1 MTNSKNKPGISFW
14 IISTIALIWNLIGVN
29 QYLQQAY
36 NTESFREMYTGE
48 QFEIIQA
55 TPAWAIAAFA
65 FAVFG
70 GAVGCI
76 FLLLRKKVAKT
87 FFIISLLGIIIQMVY
102 NVFIVKAMQVYG
114 PGAILMPIM
123 IIGVGFFLFWYSKKA
138 IAKDWLS

>member
-14 IISTIALIWNLIGVN
+14 IISTIALIWNLMGVN

-36 NTESFREMYTGE
+36 NTESFREMYTAE
-48 QFEIIQA
+48 QFQVIQA
-55 TPAWAIAAFA
+55 TPSWAILAFA

-76 FLLLRKKVAKT
+76 FLLFRKKVAKT
-87 FFIISLLGIIIQMVY
+87 FFIISLIGIIIQMIY

-114 PGAILMPIM
+114 PGAIIMPIT
-123 IIGVGFFLFWYSKKA
+123 I
-138 IAKDWLS
+138 

>member
-14 IISTIALIWNLIGVN
+14 IISTMALIWNLMGVN

-36 NTESFREMYTGE
+36 NTESFREMYTDE
-48 QFEIIQA
+48 QFQVIQA
-55 TPAWAIAAFA
+55 TPSWAISAFA

-76 FLLLRKKVAKT
+76 FLLFRKKVAKT
-87 FFIISLLGIIIQMVY
+87 FFIISLIGIIIQMIY

-114 PGAILMPIM
+114 PGAILMPIT
-123 IIGVGFFLFWYSKKA
+123 IIGVGFFLIWYSKKA
-138 IAKDWLS
+138 TANDWLS